1 MTNESTRAAFD
12 LRRFWHV
19 SSTPGRRSQQWRLH
33 LTALTLLAAIVL
45 VLVHLFAS
53 KLRFLRG
60 TPRSQWR
67 SAAGGISVAYVFIH
81 LIPELSA
88 GQETLARASESV
100 VGFFEY
106 HVYLVSLVGLMTI
119 YGLERAAKRSR

>member
-1 MTNESTRAAFD
+1 
-12 LRRFWHV
+12 
-19 SSTPGRRSQQWRLH
+19 

-45 VLVHLFAS
+45 ALVHLFAS
-53 KLRFLRG
+53 KRRFLRG

-88 GQETLARASESV
+88 RQETLARASESV

>member
-1 MTNESTRAAFD
+1 MA
-12 LRRFWHV
+12 LR
-19 SSTPGRRSQQWRLH
+19 
-33 LTALTLLAAIVL
+33 
-45 VLVHLFAS
+45 
-53 KLRFLRG
+53 
-60 TPRSQWR
+60 
-67 SAAGGISVAYVFIH
+67 AGGISVAYVFIH

-119 YGLERAAKRSR
+119 YGLA